1 MPGRTWVIAPDRSS
15 LERRWKALQSEADV
29 GKKESLFHPHL
40 RGGKPGD
47 KHVHKP
53 LRQGLRSHEFR
64 PGPVASDTGAV
75 VPPVRYGHRSFD
87 RQWIIP
93 DGRLINQPNPT
104 LWETHSS
111 RQVYM
116 TAPHRTAPSAG
127 PAVTFSATLPDLDH
141 YNGRGGRVFPLWAD
155 SEQRTS
161 NLKAGLLRA
170 VTEALEVVV
179 GAPDL
184 MAYIAAVAAHPAYT
198 ARFRSD
204 LVQPGLRLP
213 VTVDVS
219 LFAEAVE
226 IGREVI
232 WLHCFGERFA
242 DLGAGRPGSPPRMAE
257 GERPV
262 IPKEGAIPTRPDSF
276 PDRIDHDAAAHRL
289 KVGDGFI
296 DNVSPAVWEYEV
308 SGKQVLV
315 QWFSYRRRDRSRPI
329 IGDRR
334 PPSALESIQPDGWL
348 AEYTTELM
356 NVLHVLGRLV
366 ALEPRQADLLSR
378 ICDGPLM
385 SADDLRASGAFDVS
399 GTVSRHRTDE
409 RQGNLLDN
417 AGA

>member
-1 MPGRTWVIAPDRSS
+1 MSTSRCGRDSMAMSFD
-15 LERRWKALQSEADV
+15 
-29 GKKESLFHPHL
+29 
-40 RGGKPGD
+40 
-47 KHVHKP
+47 
-53 LRQGLRSHEFR
+53 

-75 VPPVRYGHRSFD
+75 IRPVRYGHRSFD

-104 LWETHSS
+104 LWEIHSS
-111 RQVYM
+111 EQVYM
-116 TAPHRTAPSAG
+116 TALQAHALTAG
-127 PAVTFSATLPDLDH
+127 PAVTFSGSIPDLHH
-141 YNGRGGRVFPLWAD
+141 YNGRGGRVFPLWAHR
-155 SEQRTS
+155 EHRTP
-161 NLKAGLLRA
+161 NLKAGLLGE
-170 VTEALEVVV
+170 VSEALGVVV

-184 MAYIAAVAAHPAYT
+184 MAYFAAVAAHPAYT

-213 VTVDVS
+213 VTADAT

-242 DLGAGRPGSPPRMAE
+242 DPDAGRPGGPPRMAD

-262 IPKEGAIPTRPDSF
+262 IPTEGAIPTHPDRF
-276 PDRIDHDAAAHRL
+276 PDRIGYDAATRRL
-289 KVGDGFI
+289 KVGDGFV
-296 DNVSPAVWEYEV
+296 DNVPPTVWAYEV

-329 IGDRR
+329 IGARR
-334 PPSALESIQPDGWL
+334 PPSALERIQPDGWL

-366 ALEPRQADLLSR
+366 ALEPRQANLLSR

-385 SADDLRASGAFDVS
+385 SADDLCASGAFDAS
-399 GTVSRHRTDE
+399 GTVRREHADE
-409 RQGNLLDN
+409 RQRSLLDSSDP
-417 AGA
+417 